1 MDITTPNTTMQS
13 RGPRLALSVDEAARA
28 LGVSRRHIYMLFEL
42 GELSSFTSGRRRLIR
57 VSALERYIEKRER
70 KAAAA

>member
-1 MDITTPNTTMQS
+1 MEKFK
-13 RGPRLALSVDEAARA
+13 GPRLAGSVDDAAHA
-28 LGVSRRHIYMLFEL
+28 LGVSRRHIYDLLEA